1 MSNAGGDSGALD
13 LLHPRVREL
22 VDERGWNLT
31 PVQEAATTD
40 LVAGKDRILVA
51 PTGSGKTE
59 AAVLPLA
66 SRALAEEWDGLSIL
80 YITPLRAL
88 NRDIDRRL
96 AKLLEPLGL
105 SVGLRHG
112 DTSQKERTKQSK
124 KPPNLLVTTP
134 ETAQIMLLGSRLRQH
149 LAGVKA
155 VVLDEVHD
163 MAASERGAQLL
174 IGLERISGLENARGR
189 FQRIGLSATVGNPAE
204 VARWMSA
211 DAEPIFGPAPR
222 TTKVI
227 VHRETPTPEDELL
240 AGEWSISPKS
250 IAAFRHL
257 AHTLIEDPPS
267 LVFVNSRSS
276 AETVAQR
283 LSAIVPEIEVGVHHG
298 SLAAETRREMEEA
311 LRAGKIHGLIC
322 TSSLELGI
330 DIGAI
335 RRVHQLN
342 SPRAVDRML
351 QRVGRAEHHL
361 GGTGRGDVLAWEIDD
376 IAECAVIARRAM
388 AGELEGVEWR
398 YEPAIV
404 AANQFLQMAAE
415 RSVVPL
421 SQATELLNR
430 STIFPNWKEEDTLA
444 VLRIL
449 DDRWLVRLI
458 DKPLQSDAT
467 LWHPKLWEGLAKKA
481 NADAR
486 PADLV
491 PEKRPPWDEKHSDG
505 DKSRW
510 RRAMGPHLP
519 ETLAE
524 GWFSPAGKLGRNR
537 TDHISMIPDEI
548 SYRVRDAVT
557 RQSLGSVDEAFVLSL
572 SDTGQDDAGRP
583 RRFVMAGRT
592 WMIVDADP
600 EQNEL
605 LVAPVKD
612 TGEAPVWSGELP
624 PVPIEVAL
632 EVGRLRRSAAVAIG
646 ALEAQPK
653 DLDYDEYPLSNEAR
667 TDLLNTVAQHL
678 DATEYLPTDTT
689 LTVEMREKAI
699 VLNTCRG
706 SRINETL
713 AHFIQAMGS
722 MREGKMGTTLIDPYR
737 IAFQVPGTTVG
748 HVIEWLTETSPEA
761 LETILRMTIPNG
773 RALRW
778 RIVQVARKMGVLEK
792 AVDPRRVNLQG
803 LMQRYRGTPVVEEAL
818 SKLFHERMDIEG
830 TMDLI
835 REIQSGKVEVIHTA
849 SGPLGLSP
857 KSERDLL
864 LPAWSDAQLRER
876 LETRL
881 VAERAVLI
889 CLNCQDKTRKR
900 VGRMEDRIEPCPKC
914 SGTMRACAPE
924 RMESMLAGWVA
935 SEDPKERARMKK
947 NAELIRTHGHD
958 AVLALMG
965 RGVGEETATRLLRGH
980 TRGNRVKLLRAIHN
994 AELQYARTRRYWS

>member
-1 MSNAGGDSGALD
+1 MPTPAVQ
-13 LLHPRVREL
+13 LLHPQVREL
-22 VDERGWNLT
+22 VEHRGWKLT
-31 PVQEAATTD
+31 PVQEAAAAD
-40 LVAGKDRILVA
+40 LVEGENRILVA

-59 AAVLPLA
+59 AAVLPIA
-66 SRALAEEWDGLSIL
+66 SRALKENWNSLSIL

-96 AKLLEPLGL
+96 ANLLEPLGI

-124 KPPNLLVTTP
+124 NPPNLLVTTP
-134 ETAQIMLLGSRLRQH
+134 ETAQIMLLGSRLRKH

-155 VVLDEVHD
+155 VILDEVHD
-163 MAASERGAQLL
+163 LAASERGAQLL
-174 IGLERISGLENARGR
+174 IGLERISALEGSSGR
-189 FQRIGLSATVGNPAE
+189 FQRVGLSATVGNPDE
-204 VARWMSA
+204 VANWMSA
-211 DAEPIFGPAPR
+211 GAKPIFGPAPR

-227 VHRETPTPEDELL
+227 VHRETPTAEDDLL
-240 AGEWSISPKS
+240 AGEWAISPKS
-250 IAAFRHL
+250 IAALRHL
-257 AHTLIEDPPS
+257 AQTLIEDSPS
-267 LVFVNSRSS
+267 LVFVNSRST

-283 LSAIVPEIEVGVHHG
+283 LASIVPEIQVGVHHG

-311 LRAGKIHGLIC
+311 LRAGELHGLIC

-330 DIGAI
+330 DIGSI

-342 SPRAVDRML
+342 SPKAVDRML

-398 YEPAIV
+398 YDPAIV

-415 RSVVPL
+415 RSVVSL
-421 SQATELLNR
+421 SQATELLKR
-430 STIFPNWKEEDTLA
+430 STIFPQWTEEDTLA
-444 VLRIL
+444 VLRVL
-449 DDRWLVRLI
+449 DDRWLIRLI
-458 DKPLQSDAT
+458 EKPRQSDPT
-467 LWHPKLWEGLAKKA
+467 IWHPKLWKGLAKKA
-481 NADAR
+481 NVGAR

-491 PEKRPPWDEKHSDG
+491 PEERPPWDEEYEDAQ
-505 DKSRW
+505 KSRW
-510 RRAMGPHLP
+510 RRAMVLHLP
-519 ETLAE
+519 ESLSS

-537 TDHISMIPDEI
+537 TEHISMIPDEI
-548 SYRVRDAVT
+548 SYKVRDAVT
-557 RQSLGSVDEAFVLSL
+557 RRILGSVDEAFVLSL
-572 SDTGQDDAGRP
+572 NDVGEDDAGRP

-600 EQNEL
+600 EQSEL

-612 TGEAPVWSGELP
+612 TGEAPVWAGELP
-624 PVPIEVAL
+624 PVPIEVAQ
-632 EVGRLRRSAAVAIG
+632 EVGRLRRSAATAIG
-646 ALEAQPK
+646 VMEARK
-653 DLDYDEYPLSNEAR
+653 GDVDFENYPLSEVAR
-667 TDLLNTVAQHL
+667 ADLLNAVAEHI
-678 DATEYLPTDTT
+678 DATENLPTDTT
-689 LTVEMREKAI
+689 LTIESRDSAV

-706 SRINETL
+706 SKINETL

-737 IAFQVPGTTVG
+737 IAFQVPGTTAA
-748 HVIEWLTETSPEA
+748 HVIEWLTTTSPDA
-761 LETILRMTIPNG
+761 LEAVLRMTIPNG

-778 RIVQVARKMGVLEK
+778 RMVQVARKMGVLQK
-792 AVDPRRVNLQG
+792 AADPRRVNMQG

-835 REIQSGKVEVIHTA
+835 RDIQQGELEIFHTP
-849 SGPLGLSP
+849 SGPLGLSA

-881 VAERAVLI
+881 LAERAVLI
-889 CLNCQDKTRKR
+889 CLNCKEKSRGR
-900 VGRMEDRIEPCPKC
+900 VGRMQQRIEPCGKC
-914 SGTMRACAPE
+914 GGTMRACSPE
-924 RMESMLAGWVA
+924 RMESMLTGWVT
-935 SEDPKERARMKK
+935 SDDPKERGRMQK
-947 NAELIRTHGHD
+947 NAELIQTHGHD

-965 RGVGEETATRLLRGH
+965 RGVGEETATRLLRGLS
-980 TRGNRVKLLRAIHN
+980 RGNRVSLLRAIHN
-994 AELQYARTRRYWS
+994 AELQYAKTRRYWS

>member
-1 MSNAGGDSGALD
+1 
-13 LLHPRVREL
+13 VREL
-22 VDERGWNLT
+22 VDERGWKLT
-31 PVQEAATTD
+31 PVQEAATAD
-40 LVAGKDRILVA
+40 LVAGHDRILVA

-134 ETAQIMLLGSRLRQH
+134 ETAQIMLLGSRLREH

-174 IGLERISGLENARGR
+174 IGLERISGLENASGR

-222 TTKVI
+222 TTKVT

-267 LVFVNSRSS
+267 LVFVNSRSA

-311 LRAGKIHGLIC
+311 LRAGELHGLIC

-330 DIGAI
+330 DIGTI

-361 GGTGRGDVLAWEIDD
+361 GGTGRGDVLAWEVDD

-421 SQATELLNR
+421 SQATELLKR

-449 DDRWLVRLI
+449 DDRWLIRLI
-458 DKPLQSDAT
+458 DKP
-467 LWHPKLWEGLAKKA
+467 
-481 NADAR
+481 
-486 PADLV
+486 
-491 PEKRPPWDEKHSDG
+491 
-505 DKSRW
+505 
-510 RRAMGPHLP
+510 
-519 ETLAE
+519 
-524 GWFSPAGKLGRNR
+524 
-537 TDHISMIPDEI
+537 
-548 SYRVRDAVT
+548 
-557 RQSLGSVDEAFVLSL
+557 RQSE
-572 SDTGQDDAGRP
+572 
-583 RRFVMAGRT
+583 
-592 WMIVDADP
+592 
-600 EQNEL
+600 
-605 LVAPVKD
+605 
-612 TGEAPVWSGELP
+612 
-624 PVPIEVAL
+624 
-632 EVGRLRRSAAVAIG
+632 
-646 ALEAQPK
+646 
-653 DLDYDEYPLSNEAR
+653 
-667 TDLLNTVAQHL
+667 
-678 DATEYLPTDTT
+678 TT
-689 LTVEMREKAI
+689 L
-699 VLNTCRG
+699 
-706 SRINETL
+706 
-713 AHFIQAMGS
+713 
-722 MREGKMGTTLIDPYR
+722 
-737 IAFQVPGTTVG
+737 
-748 HVIEWLTETSPEA
+748 
-761 LETILRMTIPNG
+761 
-773 RALRW
+773 
-778 RIVQVARKMGVLEK
+778 
-792 AVDPRRVNLQG
+792 
-803 LMQRYRGTPVVEEAL
+803 
-818 SKLFHERMDIEG
+818 
-830 TMDLI
+830 
-835 REIQSGKVEVIHTA
+835 
-849 SGPLGLSP
+849 
-857 KSERDLL
+857 
-864 LPAWSDAQLRER
+864 
-876 LETRL
+876 
-881 VAERAVLI
+881 
-889 CLNCQDKTRKR
+889 
-900 VGRMEDRIEPCPKC
+900 
-914 SGTMRACAPE
+914 
-924 RMESMLAGWVA
+924 
-935 SEDPKERARMKK
+935 
-947 NAELIRTHGHD
+947 
-958 AVLALMG
+958 
-965 RGVGEETATRLLRGH
+965 
-980 TRGNRVKLLRAIHN
+980 
-994 AELQYARTRRYWS
+994 